1 MNIEDTWDG
10 HMRRAPVDAA
20 KTQREPASLALR
32 AMQVFIALVCVW
44 SLIETP
50 WEVSP
55 GDGTTRIAALLL
67 AKCLL
72 LAAGAAAFFG
82 VRYARPVFAFLCG
95 ASVLAVASTLPFEYA
110 ISHELF
116 TLSLIECVC
125 KVALVASYAIWY
137 LKKH

>member
-1 MNIEDTWDG
+1 MS
-10 HMRRAPVDAA
+10 P
-20 KTQREPASLALR
+20 ALR
-32 AMQVFIALVCVW
+32 AMRVFVALVCIW

-50 WEVSP
+50 WEISP
-55 GDGTTRIAALLL
+55 GDGTTRIVALLL

-72 LAAGAAAFFG
+72 LAAGAAAYFG
-82 VRYARPVFAFLCG
+82 VRYARAVFAFLCG

-125 KVALVASYAIWY
+125 KVALVASYATLYI
-137 LKKH
+137 KSH

>member
-1 MNIEDTWDG
+1 MNIEDTWDA
-10 HMRRAPVDAA
+10 HMRRTPMDAA
-20 KTQREPASLALR
+20 KRQREPASPALR

-55 GDGTTRIAALLL
+55 GDATTRIVALLV

-72 LAAGAAAFFG
+72 LVAGAAAYFG
-82 VRYARPVFAFLCG
+82 VRYARAVFAFLCG
-95 ASVLAVASTLPFEYA
+95 ASVLAVASTLPFEYT

-125 KVALVASYAIWY
+125 KVALIATYAIWY
-137 LKKH
+137 IKNH